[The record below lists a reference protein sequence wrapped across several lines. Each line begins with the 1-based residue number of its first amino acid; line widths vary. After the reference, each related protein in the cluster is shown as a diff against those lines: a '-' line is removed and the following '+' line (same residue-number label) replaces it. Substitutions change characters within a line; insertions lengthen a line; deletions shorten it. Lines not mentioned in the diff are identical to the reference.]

1 MLITCSL
8 VIFALVVVLGF
19 TFIKKSFYK
28 NELNSLENY
37 VDELEVKVI
46 SLNSKL
52 DETASA
58 LKSLQSKSAPSSAP
72 KPSTKSRKRYTPKK
86 STK

>member
-19 TFIKKSFYK
+19 TFSKKSFYK
-28 NELNSLENY
+28 NALQSLENY
-37 VDELEVKVI
+37 VDELEVKII

-52 DETASA
+52 DETTSA
-58 LKSLQSKSAPSSAP
+58 LKSLQSKSTSSSAP
-72 KPSTKSRKRYTPKK
+72 KSSTKSRKRYTPKK